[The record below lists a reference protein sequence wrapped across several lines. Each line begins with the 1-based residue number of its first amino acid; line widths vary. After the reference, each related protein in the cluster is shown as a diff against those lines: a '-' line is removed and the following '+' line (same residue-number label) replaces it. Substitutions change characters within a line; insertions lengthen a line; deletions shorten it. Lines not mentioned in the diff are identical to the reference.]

1 MRCIEMK
8 QKLIVL
14 SCKADMKYD
23 EALTQKLFMR
33 TLKRGMLSQM
43 AVQEVKYLLR
53 QNSVCDEELLP
64 AITKAAFNEQE
75 RDVRL
80 SQRKNPN
87 QHS

>member
-1 MRCIEMK
+1 MK
-8 QKLIVL
+8 QKLIAS

-23 EALTQKLFMR
+23 EVLTQKLFMR

-53 QNSVCDEELLP
+53 QDSVCDEELLP

-80 SQRKNPN
+80 SQSKNPN

>member
-1 MRCIEMK
+1 
-8 QKLIVL
+8 
-14 SCKADMKYD
+14 
-23 EALTQKLFMR
+23 
-33 TLKRGMLSQM
+33 M

-53 QNSVCDEELLP
+53 QDSVCDEELLP

-80 SQRKNPN
+80 SQSKNPN